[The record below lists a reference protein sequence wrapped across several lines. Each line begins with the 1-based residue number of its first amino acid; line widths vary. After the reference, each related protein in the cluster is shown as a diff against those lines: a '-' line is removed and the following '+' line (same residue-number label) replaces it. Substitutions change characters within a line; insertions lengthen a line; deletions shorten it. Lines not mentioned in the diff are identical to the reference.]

1 MFTSCSHLVHH
12 GNQASANF
20 SFSDASTAN
29 FVTWFPDVGVN
40 QHVTLDIVGMT
51 HVEPYLDNDQL
62 RVGDGKGLVISN
74 TTYNILHTPK

>member
-1 MFTSCSHLVHH
+1 MHH
-12 GNQASANF
+12 GNQASAN
-20 SFSDASTAN
+20 SFSDASTTN